1 MTLISNVLRV
11 NNCDALRLPAFA
23 LERQILVVLVVNPG
37 RKVPA
42 AARVVGRYE
51 LREMLGE
58 GGMGVVWRAL
68 DTKTGGDVAIKI
80 MKDISDPAAL
90 ELFTKE
96 WKALAEMS
104 HPNIVDVRD
113 VDVLLD
119 DNEQKPF
126 FVMPLLRGAP
136 LSELIR
142 NSSERLTVGRV
153 VEILSQV
160 CRGLQA
166 AHQRGLIHRDLKPSN
181 IFVMDDDT
189 AKIIDFGVVY
199 LAGSHSMTGQKGTY
213 QYMSPE
219 QVQMKEVTPAS
230 DIFALGVILY
240 ESLTARK
247 PFAYPTADETMQ
259 AVLKHTPPPV
269 SDLNPAISHGISQVI
284 HKCLAKQ
291 PMHRISSA
299 RELSETLQ
307 RALRNEPVF
316 DLSKL
321 RLRVERAKSVFKGG
335 DDAFASELL
344 AELESEGHLDP
355 EITVLRMQI
364 DMAMKQKKIRQLME
378 SARARIEQDEIPLGM
393 DKLREVLELDPDN
406 SDALAL
412 KATTEKNRSEA
423 QAGKWIEL
431 ANTHLANCD
440 FTAAHHAA
448 QEALASRPG
457 DPRALSLLTQIEN
470 IELEANRV
478 RDQKEQL
485 YNSAMRAYQNGEID
499 SALSRLARLFSVVRS
514 RPEGAVPERDA
525 VYESFY
531 KEVRSEHDSV
541 RSIFEEAQHL
551 LSEEN
556 FAQALAICTEQIA
569 KYPNNGTFQA
579 LKIQI
584 EDAERQKVS
593 AYIAMVSRNVD
604 AEPDLDRRANILR
617 EACDRYPGEPQFA
630 QHLKVVRERRDLVNS
645 IVAKAHQ
652 FGERGQYNEELSQWD
667 ILRNIHPRYPGL
679 DFELDQCKKKRDQQA
694 KEEEKAHLVEE
705 IVSLMETRGFT
716 KALERAKLALR
727 EFPGDTELAG
737 LEKLS
742 IEGRERREESNRLFE
757 AGQSEASANNWTTA
771 SDLLKRAL
779 QLDSRNAAAK
789 DVLINVFTEQAR
801 NLLESDWA
809 EADRLH
815 QEGRA
820 LDANHRAVR
829 ALGIEICEAR
839 RQTYVGECLTQAR
852 ALVAMGN
859 SAGAYERIREGRKE
873 YPKDIRLAQFEAS
886 LIKESKEFQVRQER
900 TKRLEQLGAAR
911 QKLERDP
918 DSKRARDVLKLSRDL
933 RSQDP
938 DDPETMQRIAE
949 AEQTVR
955 RVMDTDDLSV
965 LLRSDT
971 DEIGVTR
978 VFASNQGKERP
989 KENPA
994 STPVRRRETAPAQN
1008 VLARLRSI
1016 TTKTRIVALGAIG
1029 AIIVLIVAA
1038 IILTRVIPRT
1048 KPPAQATVKAVKVH
1062 LSSNPADSSLKID
1075 GVIPTKGEITVPA
1088 DKIVLVQISRAGY
1101 KTKTIQLDGKTGEQG
1116 ITLEPLPIRI
1126 SGTVGEKSGEVDL
1139 DGVKIGDLVAGSI
1152 DGVDIPADGKSHTLL
1167 LSANSQRPI
1176 SLDFT
1181 ASPGERPH
1189 LSPFKSKDIVVVSSL
1204 GRAAT
1209 VYGGEKL
1216 GNATMGGT
1224 QVSFSN
1230 AGTDL
1235 PPISDQQNELTYTA
1249 GDETG
1254 TLTLAA
1260 TDWPSLTLRSLGAS
1274 SEILITSNV
1283 DSATL
1288 TANNIPV
1295 PRGKHGWRIAEPG
1308 TYNFV
1313 LSAANYET
1321 QSWTTALRQRQT
1333 LSQDRKLEPKAAQPT
1348 LSTLSITGGTPDA
1361 ELWVDDS
1368 PIGGLDNNGAKQF
1381 ADKLS
1386 AGTHKLQ
1393 FRKAGYCNSR
1403 VFDVEANPPN
1413 EVDVPGVKLD
1423 PCGGITLQLGSQPAR
1438 VKVRRD
1444 SDPNAKWI
1452 DLSAGS
1458 NTNLRAGNYQ
1468 VVAESDGYKAMTGEV
1483 KVESGANTGYAPR
1496 LTPLQ
1501 VCKLQNPDDVSISG
1515 DLVKANN
1522 VENLVYLT
1530 PGCVNVNLTFVKP
1543 KGLLTRKRVEW
1554 VLEFASGA
1562 GHITY
1567 ELDNQKL
1574 VRKAFA
1580 AHPLDQKQINVEKF
1594 IKADSPQF
1602 NVRIR
1607 VDGSHIRVTNE
1618 KGELLDDYDPQDPAL
1633 HDPASGKLGLKTTAE
1648 FKFTGS

>member
-1 MTLISNVLRV
+1 
-11 NNCDALRLPAFA
+11 
-23 LERQILVVLVVNPG
+23 VVIVVNQG
-37 RKVPA
+37 RKAPA
-42 AARVVGRYE
+42 APRVVGRYE

-68 DTKTGGDVAIKI
+68 DSKTGGEVAIKI

-113 VDVLLD
+113 VDVLID
-119 DNEQKPF
+119 ENEQKPF

-142 NSSERLTVGRV
+142 NSSERLTVARV

-199 LAGSHSMTGQKGTY
+199 LAGTHSMTGQKGTY

-240 ESLTARK
+240 EALTARK

-269 SDLNPAISHGISQVI
+269 SDLNPGISHGISQVV

-291 PMHRISSA
+291 PIHRISSA

-316 DLSKL
+316 DISKL
-321 RLRVERAKSVFKGG
+321 RLRIERAKSVFKQG
-335 DDAFASELL
+335 DDGFASELL
-344 AELESEGHLDP
+344 SELESEGHLDP

-378 SARARIEQDEIPLGM
+378 SARARIEQDEIPLGL
-393 DKLREVLELDPDN
+393 DKLREVLELDPEN
-406 SDALAL
+406 PDALAL

-423 QAGKWIEL
+423 QAGKWVEL
-431 ANTHLANCD
+431 ANTHLTNCD
-440 FTAAHHAA
+440 FTAARHAA

-457 DPRALSLLTQIEN
+457 DPRALGLLSRIEN
-470 IELEANRV
+470 IEIEANRV
-478 RDQKEQL
+478 RDQKENL

-541 RSIFEEAQHL
+541 RSILEEAQHE

-556 FAQALAICTEQIA
+556 FAHALAICAEQIA
-569 KYPNNGTFQA
+569 KYPNNGAFQA

-584 EDAERQKVS
+584 EDAERQKMS

-604 AEPDLDRRANILR
+604 AEPDLDRRASILR

-645 IVAKAHQ
+645 IVAKARQ

-667 ILRNIHPRYPGL
+667 ILRNIHPRFPGL
-679 DFELDQCKKKRDQQA
+679 DFELEQCKKKRDQQA
-694 KEEEKAHLVEE
+694 KDEEKAHLVEE
-705 IVSLMETRGFT
+705 IVGLMETRGFT
-716 KALERAKLALR
+716 KALERTKLALR
-727 EFPGDTELAG
+727 EFPGDTELVG

-742 IEGRERREESNRLFE
+742 NEGRERREESDRLFE
-757 AGQSEASANNWTTA
+757 AGQAEASANNWAAA
-771 SDLLKRAL
+771 SDLLRRSL

-789 DVLINVFTEQAR
+789 DVLINVLTEQAR
-801 NLLESDWA
+801 NVLESDWA
-809 EADRLH
+809 EAERLH
-815 QEGRA
+815 QQA
-820 LDANHRAVR
+820 QTLDANHRSVR
-829 ALGIEICEAR
+829 ALGIEISEAR

-852 ALVAMGN
+852 ALVADGD
-859 SAGAYERIREGRKE
+859 SRGAYERIREGRKE

-886 LIKESKEFQVRQER
+886 LLKESKELQVRQER

-911 QKLERDP
+911 QYLERDP
-918 DSKRARDVLKLSRDL
+918 DSKKARNLLKLSRDL

-965 LLRSDT
+965 LLRSNSE
-971 DEIGVTR
+971 EIDATKIFSSKR
-978 VFASNQGKERP
+978 GKEAA
-989 KENPA
+989 KQE
-994 STPVRRRETAPAQN
+994 SQSLAPAKRPWAAQARDMLERLGSINTKTRN
-1008 VLARLRSI
+1008 VILGVIGAIVVVIVAAVILMRSI
-1016 TTKTRIVALGAIG
+1016 TPQRHTQSPSIVA
-1029 AIIVLIVAA
+1029 V
-1038 IILTRVIPRT
+1038 T
-1048 KPPAQATVKAVKVH
+1048 KVH
-1062 LSSNPADSSLKID
+1062 LSAAPADSTFKID
-1075 GVIPTKGEITVPA
+1075 GVIPANGDIAIPA
-1088 DKIVLVQISRAGY
+1088 DKIVLVQVSRLGY
-1101 KTKTIQLDGKTGEQG
+1101 KTKTIQLDGKVKEQA

-1126 SGTVGEKSGEVDL
+1126 SGTVGEKSGEIDL
-1139 DGVKIGDLVAGSI
+1139 DGVKVGDLVAGSI
-1152 DGVDIPADGKSHTLL
+1152 DGVDVPVDGKSHTLL
-1167 LSANSQRPI
+1167 LTANGQRLAT
-1176 SLDFT
+1176 LDFT
-1181 ASPGERPH
+1181 ANPGERPH
-1189 LSPFKSKDIVVVSSL
+1189 LNPIKGKDLVIVSSL
-1204 GRAAT
+1204 GPGAT
-1209 VYGGEKL
+1209 IYGGEKL
-1216 GNATMGGT
+1216 GNGAIGGT
-1224 QVSFSN
+1224 QVSLSN
-1230 AGTDL
+1230 SGTDL
-1235 PPISDQQNELTYTA
+1235 PPISDQRNELSYAA

-1254 TLTLAA
+1254 TLTLAV
-1260 TDWPSLTLRSLGAS
+1260 TDWPSLTLRSLGVS

-1288 TANNIPV
+1288 TANNVTV
-1295 PRGKHGWRIAEPG
+1295 PRGRHGWRIAEPG

-1321 QSWTTALRQRQT
+1321 QTWTTVLRQRQT
-1333 LSQDRKLEPKAAQPT
+1333 LSQDRKLEPTAVQST
-1348 LSTLSITGGTPDA
+1348 LSTVDITGGTPAA
-1361 ELWVDDS
+1361 EVWVDDS
-1368 PIGGLDNNGAKQF
+1368 PVGRLDSNGAKQF

-1386 AGTHKLQ
+1386 AGRHTLQ
-1393 FRKAGYCNSR
+1393 FRNAGYCNSR
-1403 VFDVEANPPN
+1403 LIEVEANPPN
-1413 EVDVPGVKLD
+1413 EVHPPDIKLD
-1423 PCGGITLQLGSQPAR
+1423 PCGSITVQTGSVQAR
-1438 VKVRRD
+1438 VKARHD
-1444 SDPNAKWI
+1444 GDPNAKWI
-1452 DLSAGS
+1452 DLASGL
-1458 NTNLRAGNYQ
+1458 NMNMRAGTYDM
-1468 VVAESDGYKAMTGEV
+1468 VAESDGYKGVTGQIR
-1483 KVESGANTGYAPR
+1483 VEAGANAVFAPR
-1496 LTPLQ
+1496 LLPVQ

-1515 DLVKANN
+1515 DLAKPKNGEHV
-1522 VENLVYLT
+1522 VYLT
-1530 PGCVNVNLTFVKP
+1530 PGCVNVNLTFLKP
-1543 KGLLTRKRVEW
+1543 KGILARKRVEW
-1554 VLEFASGA
+1554 VLEFGGGA
-1562 GHITY
+1562 GRITY

-1574 VRKAFA
+1574 VRKAFTI
-1580 AHPLDQKQINVEKF
+1580 HPLDQKQIPVESL

-1602 NVRIR
+1602 DVHIR

-1618 KGELLDDYDPQDPAL
+1618 KGEVLDDYLPQDPAL
-1633 HDPASGKLGLKTTAE
+1633 HDPASGKLGLKTAAE
-1648 FKFTGS
+1648 FKFTGSGF